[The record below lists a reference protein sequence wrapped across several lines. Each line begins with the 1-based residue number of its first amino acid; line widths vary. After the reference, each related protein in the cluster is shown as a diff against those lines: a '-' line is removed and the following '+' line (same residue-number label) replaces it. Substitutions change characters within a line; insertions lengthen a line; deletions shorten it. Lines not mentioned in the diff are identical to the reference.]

1 MTSRIPPA
9 TLPLSEAAQRGGIPF
24 CSRRRRDT
32 DCCVCVLL
40 ATAQTAVPAASRR
53 TRRRSAAFTDYS
65 TACIYDRPTVST
77 LCGVCFVFDAAL
89 SFDAMC
95 SSTCTVLYCL
105 REMHFMCY
113 ICRCITR
120 KR

>member
-1 MTSRIPPA
+1 MTSRIPPGPTAVRAA
-9 TLPLSEAAQRGGIPF
+9 TRWHPVLFTEA
-24 CSRRRRDT
+24 RRDT

-40 ATAQTAVPAASRR
+40 ATARTAVPAASRR

-89 SFDAMC
+89 SF
-95 SSTCTVLYCL
+95 
-105 REMHFMCY
+105 
-113 ICRCITR
+113 
-120 KR
+120 